1 MRRTMYDH
9 LDWICLIIYAMPTSH
24 DKPWEIKKG
33 LLLQLKALVESSKNQ
48 NDIKS
53 DLESKPYSSTLSSQ

>member
-9 LDWICLIIYAMPTSH
+9 LDWICLIIYVLPTSH

-33 LLLQLKALVESSKNQ
+33 LLLQSKALV
-48 NDIKS
+48 
-53 DLESKPYSSTLSSQ
+53 